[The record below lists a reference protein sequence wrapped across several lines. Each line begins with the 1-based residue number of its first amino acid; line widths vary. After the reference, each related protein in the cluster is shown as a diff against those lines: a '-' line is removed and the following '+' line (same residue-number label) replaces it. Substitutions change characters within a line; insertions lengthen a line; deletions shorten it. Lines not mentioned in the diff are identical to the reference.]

1 MRIIYASP
9 LYKTWH
15 AVKTDLPENPHF
27 YRTDE
32 GKWMQL
38 IGDDNAILV
47 NDTKELETLF
57 QAIYATVQ
65 GVG

>member
-1 MRIIYASP
+1 VRIIYASP

-15 AVKTDLPENPHF
+15 AVKTDPENPHF